1 MEKGRVVIFAAG
13 TGNPFFTTDTA
24 AALRASEMGCD
35 LLLKG
40 TTVDGVYDSDPARN
54 PEAKRYDTLGYMQ
67 VLTQDL
73 GRSEEHTSELQ
84 SLMRISYA
92 VFCLKK
98 KKRQSR

>member
-24 AALRASEMGCD
+24 PAPRASEMGCD

-40 TTVDGVYDSDPARN
+40 TKVDGVYDSDPARN
-54 PEAKRYDTLGYMQ
+54 PELKRYDTQDYSQ

-73 GRSEEHTSELQ
+73 GVMEQADIPLPRENALPIRVSPIYTPG
-84 SLMRISYA
+84 A
-92 VFCLKK
+92 F
-98 KKRQSR
+98 